1 VGEEVIA
8 PVLRTMAARGTP
20 FRGALYAGL
29 MVTREGP
36 AVLEFN
42 VRFGDPEAQV
52 QLLSLGEDLLP
63 WLEACARDRLP
74 PGPLSLL
81 PGASV
86 GVVLASPGYPAAPVI
101 GAPISGADR
110 IGGSCHVFH
119 AGTTLRDG
127 TLVTAGGRVLTV
139 CARGPTLAEARAN
152 AYGAVSRISFP
163 DMQYRRDIGAKGL
176 GTART

>member
-1 VGEEVIA
+1 
-8 PVLRTMAARGTP
+8 
-20 FRGALYAGL
+20 
-29 MVTREGP
+29 
-36 AVLEFN
+36 
-42 VRFGDPEAQV
+42 
-52 QLLSLGEDLLP
+52 
-63 WLEACARDRLP
+63 
-74 PGPLSLL
+74 
-81 PGASV
+81 V
-86 GVVLASPGYPAAPVI
+86 GVVLASPGYPAAPVA

-110 IGGSCHVFH
+110 IGGSCQVFH